1 MRYTKLNPED
11 FKHMSWDAGII
22 LDNFEPETGE
32 VDPTEIRWAT
42 TGQNSFSATRE
53 LSDLGA
59 EINNAPEGMMELQ
72 KPKPWQA
79 QLTGTA
85 KAVDAQA
92 LCDMLGNADVTKI
105 SEVLHKITPRNTIS
119 VSDFK
124 EKWLIVNYSELNG
137 ETKGG
142 FIALHLMNAFALDGF
157 TANFDKDAAGQF
169 PYTLKTFYSM
179 SEQTKVPFE
188 IYIKQGE
195 AEGAA

>member
-1 MRYTKLNPED
+1 MKYTKLNPED
-11 FKHMSWDAGII
+11 FKHLTWDAGII
-22 LDNFEPETGE
+22 
-32 VDPTEIRWAT
+32 VDTFDPKTATLEASTIRWAT
-42 TGQNSFSATRE
+42 TGQNSFSSTRE
-53 LSDLGA
+53 LSDLGT

-72 KPKPWQA
+72 KAKPWQA

-85 KAVDAQA
+85 KSVDAQV
-92 LCDMLGNADVTKI
+92 LCEMLGNADVEEI

-119 VSDFK
+119 LEDFK
-124 EKWLIVNYSELNG
+124 DKWLIVNYSELNG

-142 FIALHLMNAFALDGF
+142 FIALHLMNTFALDGF
-157 TANFDKDAAGQF
+157 TANFDKDTAGQF

-195 AEGAA
+195 AEAA